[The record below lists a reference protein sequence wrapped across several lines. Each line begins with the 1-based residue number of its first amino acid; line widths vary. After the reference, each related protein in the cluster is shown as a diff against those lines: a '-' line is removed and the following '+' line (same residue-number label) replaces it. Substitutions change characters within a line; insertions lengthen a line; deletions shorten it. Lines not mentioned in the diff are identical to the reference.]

1 MRNDLYDR
9 MGLVVQR
16 LISIRCELGEAALDR
31 SLRDVLQ
38 ALGAAAMREAEDSA
52 RILAGRRNVGARVR
66 DAGSIGR
73 GRIDDGI
80 YEEFDG

>member
-1 MRNDLYDR
+1 MRDDLYDR
-9 MGLVVQR
+9 MGLVVRR

-38 ALGAAAMREAEDSA
+38 ALGASAMREAESSA
-52 RILAGRRNVGARVR
+52 RILAGRRSAGARLR
-66 DAGSIGR
+66 DIGSTGR